1 MPHRLIIWSAVC
13 FCLVCLIMFSQIP
26 CFVALMTN
34 RPEAGFLFA
43 LVMVLETLIFYVA
56 YPPPLSEV
64 KSINPIWDTMLMS
77 YLFQPFFAASV
88 SFVTLSQRRTIV
100 TATKLA
106 GEVKMRRVTNLS
118 HDLRT
123 PLNAAL
129 GISAMLNGS
138 NLTDGQV

>member
-1 MPHRLIIWSAVC
+1 
-13 FCLVCLIMFSQIP
+13 MFLQIP

-34 RPEAGFLFA
+34 RSEAGFLFA
-43 LVMVLETLIFYVA
+43 FVMVLETLIFYVA
-56 YPPPLSEV
+56 YPPALSEV
-64 KSINPIWDTMLMS
+64 KSINSVWDTMLMS

-88 SFVTLSQRRTIV
+88 AFVTLSQRRTIV

-106 GEVKMRRVTNLS
+106 AEVKMRRVTNLS

-129 GISAMLNGS
+129 GISAILNGS
-138 NLTDGQV
+138 NLSDGQVSGFCCLLFCLVLE